1 MLALLTATSA
11 IAEKVRLA
19 VTSSF
24 HNSGLSDHIIPH
36 IETDLEIDIQLIVV
50 GTGQALK
57 LGENGDVD
65 AILVHSKPDEE
76 EFVKKGFANHRRE
89 IMFNEYVIVGPSSD
103 PAQISSAKNLL
114 RPRSGDTTEE
124 QVKRLQ
130 EGLIQMCD
138 ANIAV
143 RHQLGAITAIVVSGQ
158 LLNERTNTQLNKIVR
173 KL

>member
-1 MLALLTATSA
+1 MVMKT
-11 IAEKVRLA
+11 
-19 VTSSF
+19 
-24 HNSGLSDHIIPH
+24 
-36 IETDLEIDIQLIVV
+36 
-50 GTGQALK
+50 
-57 LGENGDVD
+57 
-65 AILVHSKPDEE
+65 
-76 EFVKKGFANHRRE
+76 
-89 IMFNEYVIVGPSSD
+89 FNEIRNTNKDRLDESRLLRKGIATAYAIRARNEGKKVESEL
-103 PAQISSAKNLL
+103 SSAKNLL

-158 LLNERTNTQLNKIVR
+158 IFNERTNAQLERILR